1 MVIFKEPD
9 TKTGIGI
16 LTDYEELDPSSK
28 QVVAEKLVT
37 FYFAPEIKRIY
48 HIGEKSGTLTW
59 QKETTGD
66 VTPLKSGKGI
76 ICDGSQNGPWSS
88 MTLMETG
95 MKSKTGTNWT
105 NTVVVC

>member
-1 MVIFKEPD
+1 MVISKEPD

-48 HIGEKSGTLTW
+48 HIGEKSG
-59 QKETTGD
+59 
-66 VTPLKSGKGI
+66 KGI

-95 MKSKTGTNWT
+95 MKSKTRTN
-105 NTVVVC
+105 